1 MRSRPASLAPD
12 PQGSGKTCPLLLVH
26 KEAEDPDTT
35 RGEGSILLIGWSTPS
50 PWTLD
55 TAEQPL
61 SSSPTASS
69 CAGPTPHPQ
78 GTPVPNPAPH
88 QLAGHCIGEAKK
100 GCREGEG
107 GMIWENDIE
116 TSILTY
122 VKRIASPGSMQDT
135 GCSGAG
141 ALGWPRGMVWGGR
154 WEGDS
159 GWGTLVHL
167 WQIHVDVWQNQYNI
181 VK

>member
-69 CAGPTPHPQ
+69 CAGPTPLPQ
-78 GTPVPNPAPH
+78 GSPVPYPAPL

-107 GMIWENDIE
+107 GMIWENDQGDRN
-116 TSILTY
+116 TQG
-122 VKRIASPGSMQDT
+122 PGWER
-135 GCSGAG
+135 GWAAG
-141 ALGWPRGMVWGGR
+141 PRGQVRGVVFAM
-154 WEGDS
+154 
-159 GWGTLVHL
+159 
-167 WQIHVDVWQNQYNI
+167 
-181 VK
+181 

>member
-1 MRSRPASLAPD
+1 MLSRPTSLAPD

-26 KEAEDPDTT
+26 KEAEDPNTT
-35 RGEGSILLIGWSTPS
+35 WDEGSILLSGWSTPS

-69 CAGPTPHPQ
+69 CAGPTPLPQ
-78 GTPVPNPAPH
+78 GSPVPYSAPL
-88 QLAGHCIGEAKK
+88 QLAGHCIGEVKK

-116 TSILTY
+116 TCILTY

-135 GCSGAG
+135 GCS
-141 ALGWPRGMVWGGR
+141 RRVR
-154 WEGDS
+154 WDDPE
-159 GWGTLVHL
+159 W
-167 WQIHVDVWQNQYNI
+167 W
-181 VK
+181 